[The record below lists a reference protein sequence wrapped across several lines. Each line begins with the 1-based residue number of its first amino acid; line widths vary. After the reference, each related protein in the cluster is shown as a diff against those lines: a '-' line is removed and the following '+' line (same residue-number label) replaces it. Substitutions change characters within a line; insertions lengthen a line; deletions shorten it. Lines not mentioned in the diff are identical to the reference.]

1 MIAFLAFLITCF
13 SIALGILIEDTLY
26 ELRNE

>member
-1 MIAFLAFLITCF
+1 MTTFIFFLITCF
-13 SIALGILIEDTLY
+13 AIALGILIEDTLY